1 MTAAELGPQGS
12 RNCGSGQNFERGD
25 PMTVGMLRDAA
36 MVLPEITELAAA
48 VIHEDAVLIDAEMD
62 LCWLRKVLSSPCK
75 SVLSDQNAR
84 SLQFQADHFTA
95 LLKRAATTKPKT
107 ARGHAIKARIAAK
120 HRKLQR
126 RCVEHRQERAICL
139 STSRRSSRSHR
150 SAVYWRNRPVAFN
163 VHKMQTKAIPPPY
176 CLLIIC
182 LSMRKPR
189 RPRRGSFSLL

>member
-126 RCVEHRQERAICL
+126 RCVEHRQEGPSVCR
-139 STSRRSSRSHR
+139 
-150 SAVYWRNRPVAFN
+150 
-163 VHKMQTKAIPPPY
+163 
-176 CLLIIC
+176 
-182 LSMRKPR
+182 
-189 RPRRGSFSLL
+189 RRGDHREVIDLRYIGGTVQSRLTFIKCKRRRYLRHIVFQ